1 LEASKVTPQRRR
13 DWWLHQ
19 GATSEFEVSMFVGT
33 LPQPTLTK
41 SGPDHGWLRLTA
53 ENDRRY
59 PAHIDSVP
67 EHHAESA
74 LLLVTF
80 ALGDEPDPS

>member
-1 LEASKVTPQRRR
+1 
-13 DWWLHQ
+13 
-19 GATSEFEVSMFVGT
+19 MFVGT

-67 EHHAESA
+67 EHHAESP
-74 LLLVTF
+74 LLSVTF